1 MELNDYIR
9 IIKRRW
15 WIILLTTILTAGAAF
30 AFSKMQEPTYKSS
43 VRLLITSRPDFGQTQ
58 AAQALIRDY
67 AAWLRSSYRAE
78 DVIDALQLDMD
89 PMALL
94 GEITI
99 APATDSNLIQID
111 VESSDPNLAN
121 DIARVWGDQLIQFRN
136 TENAGLREEDRIK
149 AQFLDD
155 PLAGL
160 DSPNTKINTA
170 AGAVFGFL
178 LGLILV
184 FILEWIE
191 SGVIRR
197 TEDIERY
204 LDLPVI
210 GTIPKS

>member
-9 IIKRRW
+9 ILKRRW
-15 WIILLTTILTAGAAF
+15 WIILLTTVLTAGAAF

-58 AAQALIRDY
+58 AAQALIRDFS
-67 AAWLRSSYRAE
+67 AWLRSSYRAE
-78 DVIDALQLDMD
+78 DVIDELQLDMD

-94 GEITI
+94 GDVTI

-111 VESSDPNLAN
+111 VENSDPNLAN

-155 PLAGL
+155 PQAGLAG
-160 DSPNTKINTA
+160 PNTKINVA

-178 LGLILV
+178 LGVILV

-191 SGVIRR
+191 SGIIRR
-197 TEDIERY
+197 SEDIERY
-204 LDLPVI
+204 LGIPVI
-210 GTIPKS
+210 GTIPK

>member
-9 IIKRRW
+9 ILKRRW
-15 WIILLTTILTAGAAF
+15 WIILVTTVLTAGAAF

-58 AAQALIRDY
+58 AAQALIRDFS
-67 AAWLRSSYRAE
+67 AWLRSSYRAE
-78 DVIDALQLDMD
+78 DVIDELQLDMD

-94 GEITI
+94 GDVTI

-111 VESSDPNLAN
+111 VENSDPNLAN

-155 PLAGL
+155 PQAGLAG
-160 DSPNTKINTA
+160 PNTKINVA

-178 LGLILV
+178 LGVILV

-191 SGVIRR
+191 SGIIRR
-197 TEDIERY
+197 SEDIERY
-204 LDLPVI
+204 LGIPVI
-210 GTIPKS
+210 GTIPK

>member
-9 IIKRRW
+9 ILKRRW
-15 WIILLTTILTAGAAF
+15 WIILLTTLLTAGAAF

-58 AAQALIRDY
+58 AAQALIRDFS
-67 AAWLRSSYRAE
+67 AWLRSSYRAE
-78 DVIDALQLDMD
+78 DVIDELQLDMD

-94 GEITI
+94 GDVTI

-111 VESSDPNLAN
+111 VENSDPNLAN

-155 PLAGL
+155 PQAGLAG
-160 DSPNTKINTA
+160 PNTKINVA

-178 LGLILV
+178 LGVILV

-191 SGVIRR
+191 SGIIRR
-197 TEDIERY
+197 SEDIERY
-204 LDLPVI
+204 LGIPVI
-210 GTIPKS
+210 GTIPK

>member
-9 IIKRRW
+9 ILKRRW
-15 WIILLTTILTAGAAF
+15 WIILLTTLLTAGAAF

-58 AAQALIRDY
+58 AAQALIRDFS
-67 AAWLRSSYRAE
+67 AWLRSSYRAE
-78 DVIDALQLDMD
+78 DVIDELQLDMD

-94 GEITI
+94 GDVTI

-111 VESSDPNLAN
+111 VENSDPNLAN

-136 TENAGLREEDRIK
+136 NENAGLREEDRIK

-155 PLAGL
+155 PQAGLAG
-160 DSPNTKINTA
+160 PNTKINVA

-178 LGLILV
+178 LGVILV

-191 SGVIRR
+191 SGIIRR
-197 TEDIERY
+197 SEDIERY
-204 LDLPVI
+204 LGIPVI
-210 GTIPKS
+210 GTIPK

>member
-9 IIKRRW
+9 ILKRRW
-15 WIILLTTILTAGAAF
+15 WIILVTTVLTAGAAF

-58 AAQALIRDY
+58 AAQALIRDFS
-67 AAWLRSSYRAE
+67 AWLRSSYRAE
-78 DVIDALQLDMD
+78 DVIDELQLDMD

-94 GEITI
+94 GDVTI

-111 VESSDPNLAN
+111 VENSDPNLAN

-136 TENAGLREEDRIK
+136 SENAGLREEDRIK

-155 PLAGL
+155 PQAGLAG
-160 DSPNTKINTA
+160 PNTKINVA

-178 LGLILV
+178 LGVILV

-191 SGVIRR
+191 SGIIRR
-197 TEDIERY
+197 SEDIERY
-204 LDLPVI
+204 LGIPVI
-210 GTIPKS
+210 GTIPK

>member
-15 WIILLTTILTAGAAF
+15 WIIALTTILTAGAAF

-43 VRLLITSRPDFGQTQ
+43 VSLLVTSRPDFGQTQ
-58 AAQALIRDY
+58 AAKALVRDY
-67 AAWLRSSYRAE
+67 SVWLRSSYRAE
-78 DVIDALQLDMD
+78 RIIDELQLDMD

-94 GEITI
+94 GDVTI
-99 APATDSNLIQID
+99 APASDSNIIQIN
-111 VESSDPNLAN
+111 VENSDPNLAN
-121 DIARVWGDQLIQFRN
+121 DIARVWGDQLLQFRN

-155 PLAGL
+155 PIAGLAG
-160 DSPNTKINTA
+160 PNTKINVA

-178 LGLILV
+178 LGVILV
-184 FILEWIE
+184 FVLEWIE

-197 TEDIERY
+197 TEDIERH
-204 LDLPVI
+204 LNLPVI
-210 GTIPKS
+210 GTIPK

>member
-15 WIILLTTILTAGAAF
+15 WIILLTTVLTAGAAY
-30 AFSKMQEPTYKSS
+30 AFSKMQEPVYKSS

-58 AAQALIRDY
+58 AAQALVRDY
-67 AAWLRSSYRAE
+67 AAWLRSSYRAS
-78 DVIDALQLDMD
+78 DVIDDLQLDMD

-94 GEITI
+94 GDVTI

-111 VESSDPNLAN
+111 VENSDPNLAN
-121 DIARVWGDQLIQFRN
+121 DIARVWGNQLLQFRN

-160 DSPNTKINTA
+160 DGPKTKINVA

-178 LGLILV
+178 LGIILV

-197 TEDIERY
+197 SEDIERY
-204 LDLPVI
+204 LQVPVI
-210 GTIPKS
+210 GTIPK